1 LEALSKYIV
10 RKGSRELA
18 TDPSE
23 EYKDTY
29 SLKARALALTPST
42 GG

>member
-1 LEALSKYIV
+1 MLRALEALSKYIV

-23 EYKDTY
+23 EYKDT
-29 SLKARALALTPST
+29 PQ
-42 GG
+42 G